1 MKNKKP
7 LWIILIS
14 LDVAI
19 TVALFVIS
27 IIMLASTVG
36 KTSADIAQAE
46 GFIGFLQKNPT
57 IYLVGFVVPLF
68 VLLAANVIGLVL
80 YVRHSTKKEPV
91 KVNDLS
97 EAQKEALRAELLKD
111 LTGGASPAAPAQ
123 EAKPEAPKEEPKA
136 EDPKAED
143 PKAE

>member
-46 GFIGFLQKNPT
+46 GFIGYLQKNPT

-91 KVNDLS
+91 KVNDLTD
-97 EAQKEALRAELLKD
+97 AQKEALRAELLKD
-111 LTGGASPAAPAQ
+111 LTGGAAPAAPAQ
-123 EAKPEAPKEEPKA
+123 DKAPEAPKEEAKA
-136 EDPKAED
+136 EDPKAE
-143 PKAE
+143 